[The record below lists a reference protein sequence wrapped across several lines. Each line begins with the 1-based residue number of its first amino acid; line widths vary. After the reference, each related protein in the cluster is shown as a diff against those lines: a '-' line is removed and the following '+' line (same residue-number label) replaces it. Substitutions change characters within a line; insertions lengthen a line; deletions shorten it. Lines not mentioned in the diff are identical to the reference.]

1 MLAEFSLLN
10 FLVLFKDG
18 TKGESSGGRD
28 AVIVRG
34 GDVLKHNK
42 VKVRN
47 FIAILSPNSTPIS

>member
-34 GDVLKHNK
+34 DVLKHNN

>member
-34 GDVLKHNK
+34 GRAKTQQ
-42 VKVRN
+42 
-47 FIAILSPNSTPIS
+47 S

>member
-1 MLAEFSLLN
+1 MLAEFSLLM

-28 AVIVRG
+28 AVR